1 MANSERAY
9 TDPVRLNPM
18 QEAAT
23 DNESKREALK
33 NKRNLL
39 FERYLENPQDTNRA
53 LEIKVID
60 DQVAEYTRQIDRKA
74 TAKA

>member
-1 MANSERAY
+1 
-9 TDPVRLNPM
+9 M

-60 DQVAEYTRQIDRKA
+60 DQVAEYTREIDRKV
-74 TAKA
+74 TTKA

>member
-1 MANSERAY
+1 
-9 TDPVRLNPM
+9 M

>member
-1 MANSERAY
+1 
-9 TDPVRLNPM
+9 M

-74 TAKA
+74 TAKV